1 MLYAF
6 ARAFSVSALV
16 VKEENIYYPVH
27 RPRKR
32 DGGGGGGRNRPG
44 RGAGK
49 SSRAA
54 NCPPSYPPYT
64 LSHTLA
70 RNHPYPP
77 LPLRCAPT
85 RPSHPTRA
93 IHPRCPP
100 PSPPLHRPPP
110 SPPLSASALSSRPPF
125 LSAATASKALDY
137 LPLISARVAHLLPRL
152 PRLPR
157 PKDQPPPL
165 SSHAL
170 FRPSFST
177 LHLYFLP
184 ATTLDRL
191 VPAVLPSFLRS
202 VSKHLTAILINA
214 LTLLL
219 HNYAHPLLDSNNT
232 IS

>member
-1 MLYAF
+1 MEVGIVQGGVR
-6 ARAFSVSALV
+6 ARV
-16 VKEENIYYPVH
+16 VERQIVRH
-27 RPRKR
+27 LTHLI
-32 DGGGGGGRNRPG
+32 
-44 RGAGK
+44 
-49 SSRAA
+49 
-54 NCPPSYPPYT
+54 PYLT
-64 LSHTLA
+64 LSPVTTL
-70 RNHPYPP
+70 
-77 LPLRCAPT
+77 
-85 RPSHPTRA
+85 
-93 IHPRCPP
+93 IHPF
-100 PSPPLHRPPP
+100 PSAALQPDPLTLRAPSTPVALRLAHLFIVLHPLHPLV
-110 SPPLSASALSSRPPF
+110 PPLSPLVRPF
-125 LSAATASKALDY
+125 SSAATASKALDY

>member
-27 RPRKR
+27 RPGRGR
-32 DGGGGGGRNRPG
+32 PEGGGGRNRPG

-77 LPLRCAPT
+77 LPPLRFPPT

-100 PSPPLHRPPP
+100 LHRPPS
-110 SPPLSASALSSRPPF
+110 SPPLSAALASRPPF

-165 SSHAL
+165 SPHAL
-170 FRPSFST
+170 FRSSFST
-177 LHLYFLP
+177 LRPYFLP
-184 ATTLDRL
+184 ATTFDVYR
-191 VPAVLPSFLRS
+191 PSYLRFFVS
-202 VSKHLTAILINA
+202 VSKQHRDP
-214 LTLLL
+214 
-219 HNYAHPLLDSNNT
+219 Y
-232 IS
+232 